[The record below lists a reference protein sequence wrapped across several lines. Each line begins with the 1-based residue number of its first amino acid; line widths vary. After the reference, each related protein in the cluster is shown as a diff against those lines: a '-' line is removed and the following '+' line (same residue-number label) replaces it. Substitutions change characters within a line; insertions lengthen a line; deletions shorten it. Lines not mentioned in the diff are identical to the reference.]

1 MTRSVTRGPMRVVAL
16 VAASALMATGL
27 AMAVTAS
34 AVTTPTM
41 SMGAASGHAI
51 IARSAITNVGTTA
64 LIGPTGNN
72 NVALSDAGTAA
83 WAVPG
88 GSITG
93 LELTSQADAAAAS
106 AQIAAS
112 SASSHAASLARDYGL
127 GAVLD
132 ALTLTPGVYDAAT
145 AVNMAASQPLTF
157 DGQGNANSVFVL
169 RIHGALT
176 FGAND
181 VVTLVN
187 GAQPEN
193 VFWIVDGAVT
203 VGASSSIAGVM
214 ITPAA
219 ITLGANASVRGQV
232 ISTNGAITLDSNTI
246 TNTSSP
252 SGVGTPSA
260 TPSATPSSSASP
272 SASPSA
278 SSTASP
284 SASGSEA
291 TVFWLDDRLSAD
303 VSVGVPYSD
312 VLSVASSLA
321 PSVEINS
328 AVFALSAGR
337 LPSGMSLESSTGVI
351 SGTPSAAGTFMF
363 TVEASID
370 GLPRSSR
377 QYVLTASA
385 GTSLAT
391 VWIDHWLQSDLT
403 VGTSFGDRLTAGSSD
418 RPSIVSANATYF
430 VDFGALPPGLELTDG
445 IVHGTPTSPGVYVF
459 GIDAKVAG
467 HSVATETFTLKVV
480 ARNGQAVT
488 AVPGAGKITT
498 SDIASARV
506 IYRMRRSGKWVV
518 VPHFLKASR
527 AIPVYAHFTVVRS
540 PIGRQSKNIPA
551 ARAKAKALA
560 KANVGRTGPVINGDL
575 WRGPARIIVNW

>member
-1 MTRSVTRGPMRVVAL
+1 MRVVAL
-16 VAASALMATGL
+16 GAACALMATGL

-41 SMGAASGHAI
+41 SMGAASGYAI

-112 SASSHAASLARDYGL
+112 SASSHAASLSRDYGL

-132 ALTLTPGVYDAAT
+132 SLTLTPGVYDAAA
-145 AVNMAASQPLTF
+145 AVNMAASQPLTL
-157 DGQGNANSVFVL
+157 DGQANANSVFVL

-187 GAQPEN
+187 GAQPAN

-284 SASGSEA
+284 SASGSGA

-312 VLSVASSLA
+312 ELSVASSLA

-328 AVFALSAGR
+328 AVFAVSAGR

-351 SGTPSAAGTFMF
+351 SGTPNAAGTFIF

-418 RPSIVSANATYF
+418 RPSIVSPNAAYF
-430 VDFGALPPGLELTDG
+430 VDFGDLPPGLKLTDG
-445 IVHGTPTSPGVYVF
+445 IVHGTPTVPGVYVF

-488 AVPGAGKITT
+488 AAPGAGKITA

-518 VPHFLKASR
+518 VPRFLKASR

-540 PIGRQSKNIPA
+540 PVGRQSKNVRA

-560 KANVGRTGPVINGDL
+560 KANVGRTGPVINGRL

>member
-1 MTRSVTRGPMRVVAL
+1 
-16 VAASALMATGL
+16 
-27 AMAVTAS
+27 
-34 AVTTPTM
+34 
-41 SMGAASGHAI
+41 
-51 IARSAITNVGTTA
+51 
-64 LIGPTGNN
+64 
-72 NVALSDAGTAA
+72 
-83 WAVPG
+83 
-88 GSITG
+88 
-93 LELTSQADAAAAS
+93 
-106 AQIAAS
+106 
-112 SASSHAASLARDYGL
+112 
-127 GAVLD
+127 
-132 ALTLTPGVYDAAT
+132 
-145 AVNMAASQPLTF
+145 
-157 DGQGNANSVFVL
+157 
-169 RIHGALT
+169 
-176 FGAND
+176 
-181 VVTLVN
+181 
-187 GAQPEN
+187 
-193 VFWIVDGAVT
+193 
-203 VGASSSIAGVM
+203 
-214 ITPAA
+214 
-219 ITLGANASVRGQV
+219 
-232 ISTNGAITLDSNTI
+232 
-246 TNTSSP
+246 
-252 SGVGTPSA
+252 
-260 TPSATPSSSASP
+260 
-272 SASPSA
+272 
-278 SSTASP
+278 
-284 SASGSEA
+284 
-291 TVFWLDDRLSAD
+291 VFWLDDRLSAD

-312 VLSVASSLA
+312 ELSVASSLA

-488 AVPGAGKITT
+488 AAPGAGNITV

-518 VPHFLKASR
+518 VPRFLKASQ

-540 PIGRQSKNIPA
+540 PVGRQSKNLRA

-560 KANVGRTGPVINGDL
+560 KANAGRTGPVIQGHL